1 VALSLDELAALLG
14 GEVLRRGGSESYRGV
29 AALDVAGPDEVSFFG
44 NETYRS
50 QFDATSAGAVIVG
63 NDASGGP
70 DGCALVGVE
79 NPTLA
84 FQTVIDRFLSG
95 ASRPLVA
102 GVHDSA
108 VVAPDVQLDLKRV
121 EIGPGVVI
129 GSGSVIGGGTRVEA
143 NAVIGDG
150 VKIGSDCVIRPNT
163 TITDGCVLG
172 DRVIVHPNAVIGSD
186 GYGYEQVDGRHVKLA
201 QVGIVEIGD
210 DVEIGAGSTI
220 DRARFGRTVI
230 GEGTKIDNLVQIA
243 HNVVIGKHCLVVALT
258 GIAGSAKLEDG
269 VVAAAQVGIGGHL
282 TVGAGAVLSART
294 GVTTSIEGGKTY
306 SGHPARPIMEE
317 QRSRAQVKRLPKL
330 VERVKKLEEERD

>member
-1 VALSLDELAALLG
+1 
-14 GEVLRRGGSESYRGV
+14 
-29 AALDVAGPDEVSFFG
+29 
-44 NETYRS
+44 
-50 QFDATSAGAVIVG
+50 
-63 NDASGGP
+63 
-70 DGCALVGVE
+70 
-79 NPTLA
+79 
-84 FQTVIDRFLSG
+84 VIDRFLSG
-95 ASRPLVA
+95 RERGRWSPECM
-102 GVHDSA
+102 HSA
-108 VVAPDVQLDLKRV
+108 VDRPGCAVLDPQRV
-121 EIGPGVVI
+121 EIGPGVVV
-129 GSGSVIGGGTRVEA
+129 GSGSVIGGGTRLDA

-150 VKIGSDCVIRPNT
+150 VKIGSGCVIRPNAT
-163 TITDGCVLG
+163 VTDGCVLG
-172 DRVIVHPNAVIGSD
+172 DRVILQPNAVIGSD

-330 VERVKKLEEERD
+330 VERVKKLEEGPEGLKPEASE